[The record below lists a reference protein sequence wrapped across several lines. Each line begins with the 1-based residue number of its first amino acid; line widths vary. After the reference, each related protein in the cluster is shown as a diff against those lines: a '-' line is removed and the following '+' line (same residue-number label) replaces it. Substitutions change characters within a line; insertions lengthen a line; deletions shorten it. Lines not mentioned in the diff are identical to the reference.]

1 MAIEVGKIIRFMTV
15 RATEGLTVLLLIMF
29 MPNIPPYCKISDSK
43 PVTPTQPL
51 EGNLAL
57 NERLNEVVVW
67 HKGDLYAPESFA
79 DYNGVLYASL
89 HNGQIV
95 KFVEDR
101 IIPVVRIGKK
111 CRGFH
116 EERICGRPLGMK
128 FDKDGTLIVA
138 DAYYGIYRVNVN
150 TGEKTQLIS
159 MDVEIDGKK
168 PKIPNSVAIASNGD
182 IFWSDSSTEFSLE
195 DGLFD
200 MFADGS
206 GRYKNPL
213 VPKNDNGN
221 NQSEDND
228 YVVEDTLTLCDDM
241 NVPQES
247 SEDLRRWVLDDN
259 LDSDLTEEEIIQ
271 EVASNVEDDDLG
283 DRATIQVRL
292 TSRSLRFIFVR
303 RLIHYDVKTGTNVV
317 LIDNILFANGV
328 ALSDDEE
335 YVLVAETGRSC
346 VHRYYLKGPHK
357 GNKDVFIDGLPGL
370 PDNINSDGQGGFF
383 LPLMAARDDYTP
395 IPTQVLGSFPL
406 FRKLAARMMG
416 LGELGF
422 SLANRVYSMEI
433 FERAIHL
440 IGHFSVISFVLPSRC
455 TIVHVSKTGEIIDS
469 LHANNRKAIGISDA
483 YIFNGELFLG
493 SPLNDYIG
501 RITLAKAGLE
511 HLAKKQSAADT
522 PKEVPTTQ
530 EPTTTV
536 TPEAMPK
543 VIKAVPLTEAP
554 TTTTPT
560 PSTTAKPTTTT
571 PKPTTTT
578 PKPTTATP
586 KPTTTTKQTTTGK
599 STTTAKPS
607 TTTATTKSPA
617 TETTPKP
624 TTTTTKPAAKT
635 DATTETPPKPT
646 EAPKTTT
653 AKPVESSK
661 APPKPKAADSK
672 SSQTG
677 KVDSKPVETAQQEKP
692 AKASQNDIPK

>member
-206 GRYKNPL
+206 GRYSKYIL
-213 VPKNDNGN
+213 
-221 NQSEDND
+221 Q
-228 YVVEDTLTLCDDM
+228 
-241 NVPQES
+241 
-247 SEDLRRWVLDDN
+247 
-259 LDSDLTEEEIIQ
+259 
-271 EVASNVEDDDLG
+271 
-283 DRATIQVRL
+283 
-292 TSRSLRFIFVR
+292 
-303 RLIHYDVKTGTNVV
+303 LIHYDVKTGTNVV

-554 TTTTPT
+554 TTTPT

-578 PKPTTATP
+578 PKPTTTTP